1 MLAHP
6 KPPKGAANLVRAK
19 IVEAVFVG
27 DHFEYKAEVGNEIM
41 PLSLPSTTPYAE
53 DDTIF
58 LELPEASV
66 VIWAAAA
73 KDVLKNLPGD

>member
-6 KPPKGAANLVRAK
+6 QPPADAANLVRAK
-19 IVEAVFVG
+19 IVQAIFVG
-27 DHFEYKAEVGNEIM
+27 DHYEYKAEVGNEVM
-41 PLSLPSTTPYAE
+41 PLSLPSTTPYANG
-53 DDTIF
+53 DTIF